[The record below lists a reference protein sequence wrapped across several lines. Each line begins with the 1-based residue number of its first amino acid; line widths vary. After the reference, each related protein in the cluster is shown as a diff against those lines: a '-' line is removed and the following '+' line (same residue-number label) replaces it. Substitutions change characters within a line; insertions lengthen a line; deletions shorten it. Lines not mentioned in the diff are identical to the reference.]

1 MEEKTINI
9 KINGKNSQI
18 KSDMTIAQLLDRLD
32 INIKLIAVALN
43 GIVIRRKD
51 LDTVHISPSDE
62 IEIVRAVGGG

>member
-1 MEEKTINI
+1 MEKKTINI

-18 KSDMTIAQLLDRLD
+18 KSDMTIAQLLAGLD
-32 INIKLIAVALN
+32 ININLIAVALT

>member
-1 MEEKTINI
+1 MEGKPINI

-18 KSDMTIAQLLDRLD
+18 KSDMTIAQLLAGLD